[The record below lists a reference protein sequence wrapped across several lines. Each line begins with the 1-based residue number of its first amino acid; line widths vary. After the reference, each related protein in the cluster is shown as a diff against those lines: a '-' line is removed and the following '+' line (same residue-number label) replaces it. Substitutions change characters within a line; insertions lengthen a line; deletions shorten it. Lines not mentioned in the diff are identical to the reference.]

1 MRVLFLTYQAGG
13 TGLNLQRA
21 NHQVEL
27 DPPGYTDALNIQ
39 AQARVWRVR
48 QTRMVIKHCLISED
62 THEER
67 MLHIQA
73 MKRAMW
79 QEMMER
85 TPDANILTRKKKEME
100 KQEVF
105 LVQSDSDSSDDDSTM
120 EFLTSQWQ
128 HALDLSS
135 WS

>member
-85 TPDANILTRKKKEME
+85 TPDANILTRKK
-100 KQEVF
+100 EVF
-105 LVQSDSDSSDDDSTM
+105 LVESDEESDDDSSI